1 MAAIDKLMQYMYFQD
16 RLDARREAREE
27 KSLTRALSEFTKEAS
42 YKVTTAGELE
52 KLADEQ
58 TDVNVL
64 NQLMQEVDTL
74 KTGVKYVDDL
84 LDTNKK
90 QIGIKVGA
98 VNSYNAIDSNIDKM
112 MAKINVGD
120 KEATEGFLS
129 AIQDHKKNL
138 SGITANLTAN
148 QESILEEEIGRAE
161 KNYEFINRISRFDTD
176 VATGDI
182 DWEQTGEREVVD
194 PEGVKSMQPTYAH
207 DTHTRTYLEKIVAPE
222 IDVAK
227 ETGDYELVN
236 KLLALAPSNIRTEKL
251 KIAGDQKKFYDEQ
264 DAEMRETD
272 QRKAFGK
279 ANFDLDISQKAL
291 SALFKESGDSN
302 IESLLQ
308 HTTTELGGFSGMGD
322 KAIAALPVD
331 EAVKSI
337 ENSIQLLMDIHF
349 IEGPLKDIGGDF
361 DPLVPAHRQFM
372 DTYLAQFYNE
382 TKDPNIKG
390 AGIKVNS
397 TFGKKT
403 RTRKTGA
410 AWRSVLGGYVRA
422 RRELLNAVDRNVW
435 YYPHMTPDEDDNPF

>member
-1 MAAIDKLMQYMYFQD
+1 
-16 RLDARREAREE
+16 
-27 KSLTRALSEFTKEAS
+27 
-42 YKVTTAGELE
+42 
-52 KLADEQ
+52 
-58 TDVNVL
+58 
-64 NQLMQEVDTL
+64 
-74 KTGVKYVDDL
+74 
-84 LDTNKK
+84 
-90 QIGIKVGA
+90 
-98 VNSYNAIDSNIDKM
+98 

-176 VATGDI
+176 VATADI

-264 DAEMRETD
+264 DAEMLETA

-322 KAIAALPVD
+322 KAIAA
-331 EAVKSI
+331 
-337 ENSIQLLMDIHF
+337 
-349 IEGPLKDIGGDF
+349 
-361 DPLVPAHRQFM
+361 
-372 DTYLAQFYNE
+372 
-382 TKDPNIKG
+382 
-390 AGIKVNS
+390 
-397 TFGKKT
+397 
-403 RTRKTGA
+403 
-410 AWRSVLGGYVRA
+410 
-422 RRELLNAVDRNVW
+422 
-435 YYPHMTPDEDDNPF
+435 